1 MDFSSSDMYA
11 YSGNFDERGRMR
23 ITEHRSTLDKGLDY
37 ATFVVVV
44 VLLALGIA
52 GLGLVGGSVL

>member
-1 MDFSSSDMYA
+1 
-11 YSGNFDERGRMR
+11 MR
-23 ITEHRSTLDKGLDY
+23 ITEQRSTMDKGLDY

>member
-1 MDFSSSDMYA
+1 MTR
-11 YSGNFDERGRMR
+11 EQ
-23 ITEHRSTLDKGLDY
+23 RSTLDKGLDY

-52 GLGLVGGSVL
+52 GLGLVGWSAIL